1 MWQKR
6 NCQDVLPGIVTQVKI
21 IELGRKETGNEQKKI
36 AKTYTFTV
44 FATLCEED
52 EKVTREQALESL
64 QDWLEAYEND
74 SDLMGC
80 SEFEKIEIK

>member
-1 MWQKR
+1 M
-6 NCQDVLPGIVTQVKI
+6 
-21 IELGRKETGNEQKKI
+21 

-44 FATLCEED
+44 IATLCEED

-64 QDWLEAYEND
+64 KDWLETYEND
-74 SDLMGC
+74 SGLMGC